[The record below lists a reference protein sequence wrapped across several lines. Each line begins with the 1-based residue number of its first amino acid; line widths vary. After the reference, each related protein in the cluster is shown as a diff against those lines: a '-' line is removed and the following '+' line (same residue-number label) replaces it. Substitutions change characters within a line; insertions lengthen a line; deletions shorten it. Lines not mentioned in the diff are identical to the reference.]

1 MSEAVLEVRNIT
13 KSYNGKRVS
22 DNIKMTIKRG
32 DIYGLIGRNGAGKT
46 TLTRMIASLSKP
58 DFGEIALFG
67 ETTEKGLLEARK
79 RMGCVIEMPA
89 LYPHLTAR
97 QNLAYYQKLKG
108 IPEKDA
114 VDKVLEIVGLTD
126 TGKKKFK
133 NFSLGMKQ
141 RLGIALALLGNPD
154 FLILDEPTNGLDPM
168 GIVEMREFIKRLNV
182 DFGITI
188 LISSHLLGEL
198 SLLATRYG
206 ILEQGKMVKELTAE
220 ELVEACKESLSV
232 VVENTAK
239 AAQVLESYL
248 NRTNFKIISDTEIR
262 LYEGFENPADINYL
276 LVQNG
281 VRVQSIQEHG
291 ANLEDYFMEL
301 VGGNPHA

>member
-1 MSEAVLEVRNIT
+1 MSEAVLELRNIT

-22 DNIKMTIKRG
+22 DGIDMTIKRG

-46 TLTRMIASLSKP
+46 TLTRLIASLSKP
-58 DFGEIALFG
+58 DHGELSLFG
-67 ETTEKGLLEARK
+67 ETTEKGLLEARR

-89 LYPHLTAR
+89 LYPHLTAK

-108 IPEKDA
+108 IPERDA
-114 VDKVLEIVGLTD
+114 VDKVLDIVGLTD

-133 NFSLGMKQ
+133 HFSLGMKQ
-141 RLGIALALLGNPD
+141 RLGIALALLGSPD

-220 ELVEACKESLSV
+220 ELAEACKESLSI

-239 AAQVLESYL
+239 AAQILETHL
-248 NRTNFKIISDTEIR
+248 NTTNFKLISDTEIR
-262 LYEGFENPADINYL
+262 LYDGFDNPADINYL

-281 VRVQSIQEHG
+281 IRVQSIQAHG